1 MERKLKLAWGLAA
14 VCIALLLVFAIL
26 NSLTALVLAY
36 ICLVGG
42 YLLEYDYN
50 AEQQSRA
57 RRERARK
64 RCQVQLEREYQ
75 KIYENVAD
83 ERIAEWFSEKYGKVS

>member
-1 MERKLKLAWGLAA
+1 MTRRLKIAWVLAI
-14 VCIALLLVFAIL
+14 VCIALLIVFAIL

-36 ICLVGG
+36 VCLVGS
-42 YLLEYDYN
+42 YLLDYDYN

-75 KIYENVAD
+75 KIYEDVAD
-83 ERIAEWFSEKYGKVS
+83 ARIAKWFAEKYGKVS

>member
-1 MERKLKLAWGLAA
+1 MTRKLKIACVLAVG
-14 VCIALLLVFAIL
+14 CIALLLLFAVF
-26 NSLTALVLAY
+26 NSLTALMLAY
-36 ICLVGG
+36 VCLVGS

-64 RCQVQLEREYQ
+64 RCQVQLEREYR
-75 KIYENVAD
+75 KIYEDVAA
-83 ERIAEWFSEKYGKVS
+83 ERIALWFESKYGKIS